1 MSFDEGKPANVEL
14 VEESTSEDDERARE
28 EKALVRKVDLMLLP
42 VMWIMYLLSYMDVG
56 RQYSMEHEDYHG

>member
-56 RQYSMEHEDYHG
+56 CHNR

>member
-1 MSFDEGKPANVEL
+1 MSFDDGKPANVEL

-42 VMWIMYLLSYMDVG
+42 VMWIMYLLS
-56 RQYSMEHEDYHG
+56 

>member
-1 MSFDEGKPANVEL
+1 MSFDDGKPANVEL
-14 VEESTSEDDERARE
+14 VEESTSEDDERVRE

-56 RQYSMEHEDYHG
+56 RQDSYEMRR